1 MDTTNPAKPLLP
13 DITLRNTLR
22 PGDLGLIASM
32 HGDIYARECGY
43 GLNFEAY
50 VLKGLGEFAQ
60 QYDPE
65 KDKLWLCEHENRVVG
80 CLVAQHRADA
90 VQLRYFIFL
99 PEYRGIGLGKRLMGE
114 FVEFMVSTGCGHAY
128 LWTTEEQQPAVA
140 LYERFG
146 FVLTEQKQSDAFD
159 KALTELKYE
168 LTLNQ

>member
-1 MDTTNPAKPLLP
+1 MNTPDAAKPLLS
-13 DITLRNTLR
+13 DVTIRNTLR
-22 PGDLGLIASM
+22 PGDLGLIASI
-32 HGDIYARECGY
+32 HGDIYAKECGY

-65 KDKLWLCEHENRVVG
+65 KDKLWLCEHDNRVVG

-99 PEYRGIGLGKRLMGE
+99 PEYRGIGLGKKLMGE
-114 FVEFMVSTGCGHAY
+114 FVAFMTSTGCKHAY
-128 LWTTEEQQPAVA
+128 LWTTEDQQAAIA
-140 LYERFG
+140 LYERYG
-146 FVLTEQKQSDAFD
+146 FVLSEQRLSDAFD
-159 KALTELKYE
+159 KELTEQKYE